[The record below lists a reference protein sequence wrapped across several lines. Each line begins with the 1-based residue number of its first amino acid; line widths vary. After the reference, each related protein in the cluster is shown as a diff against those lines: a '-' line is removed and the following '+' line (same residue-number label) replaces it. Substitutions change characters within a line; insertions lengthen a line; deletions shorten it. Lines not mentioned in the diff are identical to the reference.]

1 MSRPMPRLFVI
12 RHGETEWSLN
22 GRHTGRTDIP
32 LTARGEE
39 QVKKQAHILVGDGKV
54 IDPKNLCTVFVSPRQ
69 RAHKTFHLL
78 FEHVETPHHTLTED
92 CREWDYG
99 KCTPALPVLRLYFT
113 LKATTRAFYRP
124 RSRLL
129 TRLGRSGT
137 IKGCPGGE
145 SVQQMQD
152 RVDAIIAKVR
162 EYHKQYKEEGL
173 HTRDVVIVAHGHFS
187 RVLISRWINFP
198 LCLGTHFNVEP
209 GGVAYLGY
217 NHNSLKEPALNAL
230 NLYADVN

>member
-1 MSRPMPRLFVI
+1 MPRLFVI

-22 GRHTGRTDIP
+22 GRHTGRSDIP

-39 QVKKQAHILVGDGKV
+39 QIKEKAEILVGDGQV
-54 IDPKNLCTVFVSPRQ
+54 LDPKNLCTVFVSPRQ

-78 FEHVETPHHTLTED
+78 FEHVETPHHLITEE

-99 KCTPALPVLRLYFT
+99 DYEGLLSSEI
-113 LKATTRAFYRP
+113 KAKNPTW
-124 RSRLL
+124 S
-129 TRLGRSGT
+129 
-137 IKGCPGGE
+137 IWNDGCPGGE
-145 SVQQMQD
+145 SVEQMQA
-152 RVDAIIAKVR
+152 RVDNIIAKVR
-162 EYHKQYKEEGL
+162 EYHRQYKDEGL

-209 GGVAYLGY
+209 GGIAYLGY

-230 NLYADVN
+230 NLYATVT

>member
-32 LTARGEE
+32 LTARGQE
-39 QVKKQAHILVGDGKV
+39 QIKEKAEILVGDGK
-54 IDPKNLCTVFVSPRQ
+54 ILDPKNLCTVLVSPRQ

-78 FEHVETPHHTLTED
+78 FDHVETPHHLLTEE

-99 KCTPALPVLRLYFT
+99 KYEGLLSSEIKALNPT
-113 LKATTRAFYRP
+113 W
-124 RSRLL
+124 
-129 TRLGRSGT
+129 T
-137 IKGCPGGE
+137 IWNDGCPGGE
-145 SVQQMQD
+145 SVEQMQA
-152 RVDAIIAKVR
+152 RVDGIIAKVR
-162 EYHKQYKEEGL
+162 AYHRQYVEGSHTTGEGL
-173 HTRDVVIVAHGHFS
+173 PDTTRRDLVIVAHGHFS

-209 GGVAYLGY
+209 GGIAYLGY
-217 NHNSLKEPALNAL
+217 NHNSLEEPALNAL
-230 NLYADVN
+230 NLYATVN

>member
-1 MSRPMPRLFVI
+1 MPRLFVI

-22 GRHTGRTDIP
+22 GRHTGLSDIP
-32 LTARGEE
+32 LTAHGEE
-39 QVKKQAHILVGDGKV
+39 QIKEKAEILVGDGKV
-54 IDPKNLCTVFVSPRQ
+54 LDPKNLCTVLVSPRQ

-78 FEHVETPHHTLTED
+78 FEHVETPHHLITEE

-99 KCTPALPVLRLYFT
+99 DYEGLLSSEIKALNPT
-113 LKATTRAFYRP
+113 W
-124 RSRLL
+124 S
-129 TRLGRSGT
+129 
-137 IKGCPGGE
+137 IWNDGCPGGE
-145 SVQQMQD
+145 SVEQMQA
-152 RVDAIIAKVR
+152 RVDGIIAKVR
-162 EYHKQYKEEGL
+162 EYHTQYKEEGL

-230 NLYADVN
+230 NLHATVT

>member
-22 GRHTGRTDIP
+22 GRHTGRSDIP

-39 QVKKQAHILVGDGKV
+39 QIKEKAEILVGEGK
-54 IDPKNLCTVFVSPRQ
+54 ILDPKNLCTVFVSPRQ

-78 FEHVETPHHTLTED
+78 FEHVETPHHLLTEE

-99 KCTPALPVLRLYFT
+99 EYEGLLSSEI
-113 LKATTRAFYRP
+113 KAKNPTW
-124 RSRLL
+124 S
-129 TRLGRSGT
+129 
-137 IKGCPGGE
+137 IWNDGCPGGE
-145 SVQQMQD
+145 SVEQMEA
-152 RVDAIIAKVR
+152 RVDSIIAKVR
-162 EYHKQYKEEGL
+162 EYHRQYKEEGL

-230 NLYADVN
+230 NLYATVN